1 MTTKTQPREPTAEE
15 VFLVV
20 ANYAAERIK
29 AGYANQAVVDDL
41 VFKGVDRESADK
53 LVREITLARY
63 NARRQASDRGQSNM
77 TKGALWFIGGS
88 VITLITMADGGGY
101 VLAYGA
107 IIGGAVQFLAG
118 WWQSQT

>member
-1 MTTKTQPREPTAEE
+1 MIKTQSREPTAEE

-41 VFKGVDRESADK
+41 VFKGVDRKSADK

-63 NARRQASDRGQSNM
+63 NARRQATDRGQSNM

-88 VITLITMADGGGY
+88 AITLITMSYGDGF

-118 WWQSQT
+118 WWQSRM